1 MCFPW
6 ICSPGPRHERPLLHD
21 HSYRPSATRA
31 TSRKGKGMW
40 DLPLLGPITTG
51 SDYPKTLLGSALHR
65 VAAARSGTTKAPDSP
80 LSTLCTSRTPCNVVV
95 GATPP
100 PPLPLSRALLP
111 LDPANCH
118 QPSPLI
124 LCRQLWVVLST
135 VVARSSSSDPPLLV
149 QHEWLSSSR
158 AVDKTRAARPY
169 LHKG

>member
-1 MCFPW
+1 MN
-6 ICSPGPRHERPLLHD
+6 G

-51 SDYPKTLLGSALHR
+51 SDYPETLLGSALHR

-80 LSTLCTSRTPCNVVV
+80 LSTLCTSRTPCNVV
-95 GATPP
+95 A
-100 PPLPLSRALLP
+100 AL
-111 LDPANCH
+111 
-118 QPSPLI
+118 
-124 LCRQLWVVLST
+124 VVLST
-135 VVARSSSSDPPLLV
+135 VVARSSSSDPPPLV